1 MRTRAR
7 AGADELTPRARRQ
20 HAVASLLRS
29 LLVSTVIVVSYFV
42 LPLTS
47 SFAVDTALELVAG
60 LVFIAALLTW
70 QVRAILR
77 SPYPAAKGVGAIV
90 VSAPLFLVLF
100 AATYFLMGDADQG
113 NFSEPLTRMD
123 SLYFTVT
130 VFTTVG
136 FGDITSVTQPARVV
150 TTVQMVTGLV
160 LVGLIARVI
169 LSAVQEGRSRQ
180 GSGHPQ

>member
-1 MRTRAR
+1 M
-7 AGADELTPRARRQ
+7 PRARRQ
-20 HAVASLLRS
+20 HAIASLLRS
-29 LLVSTVIVVSYFV
+29 LLVATVIVVGYFV

-47 SFAVDTALELVAG
+47 SLAVDTALELLAG
-60 LVFIAALLTW
+60 LVFLAALLTW
-70 QVRAILR
+70 QVRSILR
-77 SPYPAAKGVGAIV
+77 SPYPAVKGIGTLV

-100 AATYFLMGDADQG
+100 AATYFLMGDADES

-130 VFTTVG
+130 VFATVG
-136 FGDITSVTQPARVV
+136 FGDITAVTQPARVV
-150 TTVQMVTGLV
+150 TTLQMVTGLV

-169 LSAVQEGRSRQ
+169 LAAVQEGRSRK